1 MNKEEIKEM
10 CKLQHKDLCYTILIN
25 KMPVGYTNNNVYQ
38 LEQDMRIRSLYEK
51 NTEKI
56 NEMIEKIGVKKLK
69 ETFSDKE
76 IMQQNRFT
84 FDEQRQAS
92 KEVFGIELTIEEVF
106 ERYGS

>member
-10 CKLQHKDLCYTILIN
+10 CKLQHKDLCYKILIN

-56 NEMIEKIGVKKLK
+56 NEMIEKIGVKKLE

-84 FDEQRQAS
+84 FDDQRQAS
-92 KEVFGIELTIEEVF
+92 KEVFGIELTMEEVF
-106 ERYGS
+106 EKYAS